1 MVSSNNSNVSGSET
15 SGGGST
21 VSAKSC
27 KVKLPKLS
35 LPTFSGDP
43 IAWTTFWE
51 SFSSAIHQ
59 NADLSDIE
67 KFQYLQSLLQKSA
80 ADTIR
85 GLPLTGVNYKEAVDL
100 LQSRYSNKQVIV
112 SSHMETLLQLPK
124 VNTSEELKKLRLVFD
139 KTESVI
145 RSLQGIGI
153 TPEMYGTF
161 LTPILMSKIPND
173 LRLILSCKLSGEWD
187 LKNLMK
193 HFSEELKLREK
204 CAMTSVG
211 GSTKAKEDA
220 PARFSGTKPRIQP
233 ATASAL
239 HTNYVGQQQGGG
251 VRCIY
256 CRNYHLSASCTTVTD
271 PAARRKILRQKA
283 RCFLCLKGGHLSR
296 DCPSQSRCFRCNQ
309 RHHVSIC
316 QSLQQTKPSLD
327 KLQDVNK
334 HPQTVQSS
342 ASARHSVPNSE
353 SYGEKVTTGLYLA
366 RPHNVSSCTLL
377 QTARA
382 TVYSPLNDDVSC
394 QARILFDLGS
404 QKSYVSKALKNQLGL
419 IPIRTDKIL
428 LKTFGSNEPILKTCE
443 VVQISIQCQ
452 DELKI
457 FIQAYVVDTVCS
469 PISNQFIEVACSN
482 YPHLQSLPLA
492 DCNSDHGDLN
502 VQILIGGDFYR
513 SFMQNEVIRVEAGY
527 GPTAVLSRLGYVLSG
542 PVEIPCLNDV
552 TSNFN
557 MFQTMKV
564 ETTVLQED
572 INLKG
577 QLSKF
582 WQLDSLGIIDD
593 IASESDVYYDFN
605 RKIKFNGIRYQVSL
619 PFKEQHTLIPDNYGL
634 C

>member
-1 MVSSNNSNVSGSET
+1 MAEVKKKIKSRSGHKLFVSNLIKEVDTLVQNEGDEVLPKLESIKCMLQEQRTEIKSLDSAIEELLEEDLLEKEIYDRCIFDSSLHETIFRIEARLKVKATGDFTAENVSVSSNNSNVSGSET
-15 SGGGST
+15 SGDGST

-27 KVKLPKLS
+27 KAKLPKLS

-43 IAWTTFWE
+43 VAWTTFSE

-161 LTPILMSKIPND
+161 LTPILMSKISND
-173 LRLILSCKLSGEWD
+173 LRLILSRKLSD
-187 LKNLMK
+187 Q
-193 HFSEELKLREK
+193 
-204 CAMTSVG
+204 
-211 GSTKAKEDA
+211 
-220 PARFSGTKPRIQP
+220 KPRIQP

-239 HTNYVGQQQGGG
+239 HTNYVGQQQGRG

-256 CRNYHLSASCTTVTD
+256 FSNYHLSASCTTVTD

-309 RHHVSIC
+309 RHRVSIC
-316 QSLQQTKPSLD
+316 QSLQQPKPSLD
-327 KLQDVNK
+327 KLQDVNR
-334 HPQTVQSS
+334 HPQSVQSS

-382 TVYSPLNDDVSC
+382 TICSPLNDVSC
-394 QARILFDLGS
+394 QARTLFDLGS
-404 QKSYVSKALKNQLGL
+404 QKSYVSRALKNQLGL

-457 FIQAYVVDTVCS
+457 FIQAYVVTLSVV
-469 PISNQFIEVACSN
+469 QFLTN
-482 YPHLQSLPLA
+482 SLRWPA
-492 DCNSDHGDLN
+492 
-502 VQILIGGDFYR
+502 QITPT
-513 SFMQNEVIRVEAGY
+513 Y
-527 GPTAVLSRLGYVLSG
+527 GVFL
-542 PVEIPCLNDV
+542 
-552 TSNFN
+552 
-557 MFQTMKV
+557 
-564 ETTVLQED
+564 
-572 INLKG
+572 
-577 QLSKF
+577 
-582 WQLDSLGIIDD
+582 
-593 IASESDVYYDFN
+593 
-605 RKIKFNGIRYQVSL
+605 
-619 PFKEQHTLIPDNYGL
+619 
-634 C
+634 